1 MKQKEAE
8 LQAIKLTEIAGVTA
22 YVVRILPAHIDP
34 IQFGDNGWDVE
45 VTFTEVSDETDI
57 T

>member
-1 MKQKEAE
+1 MEQKEAE
-8 LQAIKLTEIAGVTA
+8 LQAIKLTAIDGVTA

-45 VTFTEVSDETDI
+45 VIVTEVSNETDI